1 MESYF
6 VWANEVAAVNYDTA
20 TVENSPRFPMSIWK
34 DRLKDRNH
42 VVSIILGPIAGWP
55 ASRTRRY
62 ATSIRKESLIWTGP
76 QTDEEI
82 AKDFAGIF
90 GATTE
95 LDASVFAGID
105 TNENYKKLV
114 REVYSVRGVWFKPEQ
129 AFDIRAVLP
138 PNTLTFYDE
147 YDRMRRRDFAL

>member
-114 REVYSVRGVWFKPEQ
+114 REVCSVRGVWFKPEQ